1 MRIRTLIV
9 DDEYPA
15 REELRFHLSSF
26 PGIEVVGE
34 AANAAEALA
43 LIKAVDYQLVFLD
56 INFPTSNGIE
66 IGMEIAKTEN
76 PPLIIY
82 VTAHEGYALKA
93 FDVDAVDY
101 ILKPIDEKRLRRAV
115 ERVVSEYTKRS
126 GAPAAVSLDAIDS
139 AGLARVHAADVGKT
153 GETSESADAADT
165 KYLARLTAEY
175 QGKLILV
182 DAREIIYAYSEDNYV
197 FIKTY
202 DKKLISRYT
211 LSSLAEKLDPKSFFR
226 THRSYLVNLDK
237 VLEIAPSFH
246 GTYSLIVEDQ
256 EESKIPVSRIQ
267 TKELRKLLL
276 F

>member
-15 REELRFHLSSF
+15 REELRFHLSKF
-26 PGIEVVGE
+26 PEIEVVGE
-34 AANAAEALA
+34 AANAAEAIA
-43 LIKAVDYQLVFLD
+43 LINAVDYQLVFLD

-66 IGMEIAKTEN
+66 IGMEIAKTKN

-115 ERVVSEYTKRS
+115 ERVFSEYEKRS
-126 GAPAAVSLDAIDS
+126 GKAPITESEADSLVEDPAA
-139 AGLARVHAADVGKT
+139 
-153 GETSESADAADT
+153 EENDT
-165 KYLARLTAEY
+165 KHLTRLTAEY

-182 DAREIIYAYSEDNYV
+182 DVHEIIFAYSEDNYV
-197 FIKTY
+197 FIKTF

-211 LSSLAEKLDPKSFFR
+211 LSSLAERLDPKSFFR

-237 VLEIAPSFH
+237 VLEIVPSFH
-246 GTYSLIVEDQ
+246 GTYSLVVEDR
-256 EESKIPVSRIQ
+256 EESKVPVSRIQ